1 MLELKCVYMRPT
13 PTHLT
18 MLLPPYTTHTHTH
31 IPTDKLRRRWLRCRR
46 RFRRL
51 AMTRGGQSRQWRQF
65 HAKRTLI
72 NLLHTRVAPPSPVP
86 DTCCAPVCFYV
97 RVCVSVRMWMWVRGC
112 HNHLRI
118 AGATNSPYSLLLL
131 LDFSAPGQTA
141 KHSQKNAAQF
151 QGKLH

>member
-13 PTHLT
+13 PTHT
-18 MLLPPYTTHTHTH
+18 HTQPCCCPPSHTHTG
-31 IPTDKLRRRWLRCRR
+31 KLRRRWLRCRR

-86 DTCCAPVCFYV
+86 DTCCAPVCVY
-97 RVCVSVRMWMWVRGC
+97 VCVWVCECECVGAIIICVLRAPLTVRTRSC
-112 HNHLRI
+112 CCCLI
-118 AGATNSPYSLLLL
+118 
-131 LDFSAPGQTA
+131 SAPGQSA
-141 KHSQKNAAQF
+141 QHSQKTQHDSRE
-151 QGKLH
+151 KLH